1 MKKSEYKYDDIE
13 EWLDDLISLG
23 LDILDIL
30 IKQKRQQYFTQGRLF
45 IADTFEYHFSSL
57 DINDKIDVLYEA
69 NKELYNNATYKF
81 RGWLNHQEIQSII
94 LESIWEVLQVH
105 PLKSYDEYTNII
117 LSYIHNKC
125 CNLVDYKKA
134 SKRGGEATHTSL
146 DKEEAIEIGI
156 DDVNFN
162 TAEMN
167 IWLEMNKTRFTTNE
181 YKYLYLIINDS
192 FLALKSN
199 VVIAEVL
206 GVTEKTIRDIKK
218 SLKTKIDINEL

>member
-45 IADTFEYHFSSL
+45 IADTFEYYFSSL

-105 PLKSYDEYTNII
+105 ALKSYDEYTNII
-117 LSYIHNKC
+117 LSYMHNKC
-125 CNLVDYKKA
+125 CNLVDKKNA